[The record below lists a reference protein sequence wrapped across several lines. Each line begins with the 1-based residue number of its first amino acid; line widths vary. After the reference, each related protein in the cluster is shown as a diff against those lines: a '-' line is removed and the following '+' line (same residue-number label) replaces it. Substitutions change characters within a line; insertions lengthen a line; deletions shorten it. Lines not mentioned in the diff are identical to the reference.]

1 MSGRHQRRIG
11 EQAGVDVVG
20 VLGGFVLK
28 LGHTGKLA
36 ELGVAVEYPGQ
47 LRVGADV
54 ALDEGDAL
62 FGVDAAGQH
71 QRVGREGVGLELLRV
86 LADSDGVLVDDAV
99 GAVVLV
105 LQRAPVFDRAQVVA
119 QGECAAGRLDAGE
132 DDLFALRFDFGVGGE
147 ILVFHVV
154 LLLSK

>member
-1 MSGRHQRRIG
+1 ML
-11 EQAGVDVVG
+11 
-20 VLGGFVLK
+20 LGFILE
-28 LGHTGKLA
+28 LGHAGKLP
-36 ELGVAVEYPGQ
+36 ELGVAVQKPGQ
-47 LRVGADV
+47 LRVGVHV
-54 ALDEGDAL
+54 ALDKEQA
-62 FGVDAAGQH
+62 FVQVDAAGQH

-105 LQRAPVFDRAQVVA
+105 LQRAPVFDRTQVVA
-119 QGECAAGRLDAGE
+119 QGECAAGRLDAG
-132 DDLFALRFDFGVGGE
+132 DLFALRFDFGVGGE